1 MPLTLGRQIGVF
13 TRLELPNQPPYTLF
27 LQHRM
32 DRGLALIRSTTTYV
46 VAFTALLVAIALFG
60 AYRLSRQL
68 SRPIDAIRHQ
78 AKTVTVGTSRK
89 ERPPEGIVFD
99 LLKTLAFDIATLTY
113 RDIMMIRR
121 IQPVIAS
128 IPGYTIYDISALDQQ
143 GNPTD
148 DSLIAVR
155 VKGGLAAGMKSRADK
170 PAVLMGVK
178 RTIVSTG
185 HAYLGRGKT
194 DNAPI
199 LIIPLRTQEAG
210 IGNLLLLHVRFNEK
224 LTLQEKIDALGYRYN
239 DIRNLI
245 DEYNLK
251 WDDRFI
257 DRFSLE
263 ALFSEP
269 IEIITGRIKSQLY
282 P

>member
-1 MPLTLGRQIGVF
+1 
-13 TRLELPNQPPYTLF
+13 
-27 LQHRM
+27 
-32 DRGLALIRSTTTYV
+32 
-46 VAFTALLVAIALFG
+46 
-60 AYRLSRQL
+60 
-68 SRPIDAIRHQ
+68 
-78 AKTVTVGTSRK
+78 
-89 ERPPEGIVFD
+89 
-99 LLKTLAFDIATLTY
+99 
-113 RDIMMIRR
+113 
-121 IQPVIAS
+121 
-128 IPGYTIYDISALDQQ
+128 
-143 GNPTD
+143 
-148 DSLIAVR
+148 
-155 VKGGLAAGMKSRADK
+155 
-170 PAVLMGVK
+170 VK

-210 IGNLLLLHVRFNEK
+210 IGNLLLLHVRFDEK

-269 IEIITGRIKSQLY
+269 IEIIAGRIKSQLN